1 MNEGIKARW
10 TAALRSGD
18 YEQGF
23 ALLRSKGKF
32 CCLGVLCE
40 LAIADGIVI
49 TSEGASAYGDSC
61 VRYQGD
67 DLDGS
72 ITSLPVA
79 VQVWAGLPGADP
91 YVEDPNDVDRV
102 FSLTE
107 WNDDMEVGFLQ
118 IADLIE
124 ASL

>member
-1 MNEGIKARW
+1 LNEEIKARW

-23 ALLRSKGKF
+23 TLLQSEGKF

-40 LAIADGIVI
+40 LAVADGIVT
-49 TSEGASAYGDSC
+49 TSEGAGISGVPC
-61 VRYQGD
+61 VRYRSN

-79 VQVWAGLPGADP
+79 VLRWADLPGADP

-107 WNDDMEVGFLQ
+107 WNDDMKVDFPR
-118 IADLIE
+118 IADIIE

>member
-1 MNEGIKARW
+1 LNEEIKARW

-23 ALLRSKGKF
+23 TLLQSKGKF

-40 LAIADGIVI
+40 LAAADGIV
-49 TSEGASAYGDSC
+49 TASENRGANGDSC
-61 VRYQGD
+61 VRYGGD
-67 DLDGS
+67 NLDGS

-79 VQVWAGLPGADP
+79 VQVWAGLPTADP

-102 FSLTE
+102 HSLTE
-107 WNDDMEVGFLQ
+107 WNDDMEVGFLE